1 MTKVI
6 DLHCDLLGCIEH
18 DPKKLHF
25 EHPDTRCSILQLEAG
40 NVKLQTLAIG
50 ALNGKGSSL
59 VGNRQFELYQ
69 QLLQKYPDRVGSF
82 STFTPSSKKLH
93 VMLAIENLVALVE
106 DSESLECVFT
116 RLDQYRSQ
124 EKVLYVSL
132 TWNQE
137 NRFGGGNLSKVG
149 LKRDGELFLE
159 YLHEKDTA
167 VDLSHT
173 SDYLANDI
181 LEHIDKKSLKVRVIA
196 SHSNFREVKQDLRN
210 LPDTIAKEI
219 VARGGLI
226 GINFVRRFVGD
237 HRLDFCKHIE
247 KGISLGGE
255 NTLCLGADFYGGLN
269 IPKKLIPNLSYPTFQ
284 QEFDSAAC
292 YPQFVTFLASHFDK
306 SQVQKIASKN
316 VENFLGL

>member
-18 DPKKLHF
+18 NPKKLHF
-25 EHPDTRCSILQLEAG
+25 EHPETRCSLLQLEDG
-40 NVKLQTLAIG
+40 NVKLQTLAIA
-50 ALNGKGSSL
+50 ALNGDGSSL
-59 VGNRQFELYQ
+59 VGQRQFKLYK
-69 QLLQKYPDRVGSF
+69 QLLQKYPDRVASF
-82 STFTPSSKKLH
+82 SMIASDSNRLH
-93 VMLAIENLVALVE
+93 VLLAIENLAALIE
-106 DSESLECVFT
+106 DSEPLECVMT
-116 RLDQYRSQ
+116 RLDEIRLV

-167 VDLSHT
+167 IDLSHT

-181 LEHIDKKSLKVRVIA
+181 LEYIDKKSLKVQVIA
-196 SHSNFREVKQDLRN
+196 SHSNFREVKDDHRN
-210 LPDTIAKEI
+210 LPDEIAKEI
-219 VARGGLI
+219 IAREGLI
-226 GINFVRRFVGD
+226 GINFIRRFIGD
-237 HRLDFCKHIE
+237 EGVDFCRHIE
-247 KGISLGGE
+247 KGISLGAHKA
-255 NTLCLGADFYGGLN
+255 LCLGADFYGGLN

-284 QEFDSAAC
+284 PAFSNASC
-292 YPQFVTFLASHFDK
+292 YPQFLAFLESQFDK
-306 SQVQKIASKN
+306 RLVQKIAFKN